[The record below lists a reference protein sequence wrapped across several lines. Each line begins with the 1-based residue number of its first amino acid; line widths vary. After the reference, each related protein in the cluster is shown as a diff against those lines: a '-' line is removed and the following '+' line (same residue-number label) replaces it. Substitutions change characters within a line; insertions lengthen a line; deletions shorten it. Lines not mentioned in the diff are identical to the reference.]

1 MAILPLFTQH
11 SRSWQSN
18 RYVYPV
24 VSRRSKGLSI
34 GVNLNP
40 DKVCNFDCVY
50 CSVDRT
56 TPAVIRDV
64 DLGVLREELGRLI
77 GLASSGALFQQAPFD
92 QTPEHLRRI
101 NDVAFSGDGE
111 PTSFQQFGEACRIG
125 AELLAKH
132 ERGDVKLVVIT
143 NATLFHQARVR
154 EALAFLDEHNGEI
167 WAKLDAGTEPYY
179 RMIERTSIPLERV
192 VGNILE
198 AGRARPIVVQSLFL
212 RLNGEGPSAA
222 EIEAYVGRLKGLVEG
237 GCRIKLVQVYT
248 VARGTAVAACTPLP
262 AGELDGISERVRR
275 GTGLAVETYYGP
287 A

>member
-1 MAILPLFTQH
+1 
-11 SRSWQSN
+11 
-18 RYVYPV
+18 
-24 VSRRSKGLSI
+24 
-34 GVNLNP
+34 
-40 DKVCNFDCVY
+40 
-50 CSVDRT
+50 
-56 TPAVIRDV
+56 
-64 DLGVLREELGRLI
+64 
-77 GLASSGALFQQAPFD
+77 
-92 QTPEHLRRI
+92 
-101 NDVAFSGDGE
+101 
-111 PTSFQQFGEACRIG
+111 
-125 AELLAKH
+125 
-132 ERGDVKLVVIT
+132 
-143 NATLFHQARVR
+143 
-154 EALAFLDEHNGEI
+154 
-167 WAKLDAGTEPYY
+167 
-179 RMIERTSIPLERV
+179 MIERTSIPLERV